1 MRPNGKSTA
10 TDAAAVR
17 RRSRAMRASTVV
29 AVIVGA
35 LGSGALLVG
44 AIADQPSAWSRE
56 VPGPAIGPAGQSG
69 PIRYMENPGTPYSG
83 GAVMHG
89 PYRLLPPG
97 TLPIE
102 RTYPGDSGS
111 RDFSETR
118 DRRVIDSSALKIV
131 APPAGYVARSTRAL
145 LRSGQVIGLDEVW
158 EALGG
163 NTVIVSAGTA
173 PEWRLPLDVY
183 LYMPDSLLEV
193 LPITIAGRPAIVE
206 QPRAGPAANVGHVR
220 IWIDGIDVALSS
232 PTLDQTKLVA
242 LAESMARKG
251 ETK

>member
-1 MRPNGKSTA
+1 
-10 TDAAAVR
+10 
-17 RRSRAMRASTVV
+17 
-29 AVIVGA
+29 
-35 LGSGALLVG
+35 
-44 AIADQPSAWSRE
+44 
-56 VPGPAIGPAGQSG
+56 
-69 PIRYMENPGTPYSG
+69 
-83 GAVMHG
+83 MHG

-97 TLPIE
+97 TLPIV

-118 DRRVIDSSALKIV
+118 DQRVIDASPLKNV
-131 APPAGYVARSTRAL
+131 APPSGYVARSTRAL
-145 LRSGQVIGLDEVW
+145 LRSGQVIGLDAVW
-158 EALGG
+158 DASGG
-163 NTVIVSAGTA
+163 NTVTVSAGTA

-220 IWIDGIDVALSS
+220 IWIDGIDVTLSS
-232 PTLDQTKLVA
+232 PTLDQNKLVA